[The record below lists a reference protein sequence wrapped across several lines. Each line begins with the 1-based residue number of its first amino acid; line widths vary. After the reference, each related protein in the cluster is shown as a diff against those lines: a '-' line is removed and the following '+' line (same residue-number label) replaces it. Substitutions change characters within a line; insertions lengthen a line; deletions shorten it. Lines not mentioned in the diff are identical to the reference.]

1 MEIVNSY
8 QINEV
13 PFIHKFDEAILS
25 QMGPSN
31 YLTLLP
37 KYVSVMSEEVH
48 KKAADKVMSYTN
60 NDFVFDQTKDLPEEV
75 MLPLLNSYT
84 TIQPE
89 NEHF

>member
-1 MEIVNSY
+1 MDS
-8 QINEV
+8 
-13 PFIHKFDEAILS
+13 
-25 QMGPSN
+25 SN
-31 YLTLLP
+31 HLTLLP
-37 KYVSVMSEEVH
+37 KYVSVMSEEGH

-60 NDFVFDQTKDLPEEV
+60 NNFVNKFDQTKDLPEEV